1 MTLHHPAA
9 ARRSSLCAQI
19 GAALTLAFA
28 LLAPCAHAQTQTPES
43 KSADAKASAESYKTI
58 YLTNA
63 TQQNDLNEITTD
75 LRNMLNHARV
85 YGVGARYAISIHGT
99 SDDVALAEKV
109 IADLDRP
116 KKIYRLTYSI
126 TESDSGKR
134 IGTQHV
140 ALIVVAGSKSVLK
153 QGNRVPLVTGTVDA
167 GTSTPTTQVQYID
180 IGLNIEAS
188 IDGPADGLELR
199 TKIEQ
204 SSIADEKSGLGLQDP
219 IVRQTQLESAS
230 TLIQGKPLVIGS
242 LDIPGTTR
250 HLDIEV
256 VSEPAR

>member
-1 MTLHHPAA
+1 MTLHYPAA
-9 ARRSSLCAQI
+9 ARRLTLCAQI
-19 GAALTLAFA
+19 GTALTLAFA
-28 LLAPCAHAQTQTPES
+28 LCAPCAHAQAESVES
-43 KSADAKASAESYKTI
+43 KTADARASAEPYQTF

-63 TQQNDLNEITTD
+63 TRQNDLNDVQTD
-75 LRNMLNHARV
+75 LRNILPHAHV
-85 YGVGARYAISIHGT
+85 YGVASRYAISIHG
-99 SDDVALAEKV
+99 SPDDTALAQRV
-109 IADLDRP
+109 IADLDHP
-116 KKIYRLTYSI
+116 KKIYRLTYTI

-153 QGNRVPLVTGTVDA
+153 QGSRVPIVTGTVDA
-167 GTSTPTTQVQYID
+167 GTSTPTTQVQYLD
-180 IGLNIEAS
+180 IGLNIEVS
-188 IDGPADGLELR
+188 IDGPGDGLELR

-204 SSIADEKSGLGLQDP
+204 SSIADEKSGLGAQDP

-242 LDIPGTTR
+242 LDIPGTSR